1 MIAADHPV
9 IREGLVAILKSEE
22 DIEIVGEAADGEE
35 TCKLYHE
42 LSPAVLIVDLRMP
55 KKDGLQVVTE
65 LMSSRRP
72 EPRII
77 VMTTYEDEADVR
89 RALKAGAKA
98 HLAKGTDAQQFC
110 EAVRKVA
117 ASDR

>member
-1 MIAADHPV
+1 MLYYSSTIS
-9 IREGLVAILKSEE
+9 LVWQPP
-22 DIEIVGEAADGEE
+22 DWTG
-35 TCKLYHE
+35 LYHG
-42 LSPAVLIVDLRMP
+42 STRMP

-98 HLAKGTDAQQFC
+98 HLVKGTDAQQFR